1 MILKCI
7 QSLYDIV
14 CIFSVNRLEPTC
26 PKLSKTSAQNLP
38 HLCVDFRDR
47 SRINIFCWICLFV
60 RFSYFY
66 RRTKSLKSPLEFYV

>member
-7 QSLYDIV
+7 QSLYDII
-14 CIFSVNRLEPTC
+14 CIFSVHRMEPTC
-26 PKLSKTSAQNLP
+26 YHSAQNLP
-38 HLCVDFRDR
+38 RLCVDFRDR

-60 RFSYFY
+60 RFSYLY